1 MSKIITSVAA
11 LWFFLDKINLM
22 TNLIQTLKST
32 LSLNEKYIQN
42 IITLLEEGSTI
53 AFIARYR
60 KDMTGNASD
69 ETLLKFQE
77 LYEYSLKLLR
87 RKEDIETILKE
98 KDSLTSKIKELL
110 NNAKTLVALDDIYE
124 PFKGT
129 KNTRADSATKN
140 GLEGLANIISSMKYD
155 IEDIKYKAK
164 SFLSEN
170 IKTIDE
176 AIAGAKDI
184 IALRYS
190 QEIRTKDALRKNLE
204 NYGVLS
210 TKKTKTFEEDGLYK
224 NLIIKDEKVK
234 WLKSHR
240 LLAIFRAVNEKQI
253 SLKIDVDELYLING
267 IKQYR
272 IPSYAKSSQV
282 FVFDAYCDGLKRLLL
297 PSLKRELLSNL
308 KQKASDDA
316 INLFGKNLNELLIS
330 PPLVNQV
337 ILGLDPGYKTG
348 CKLAVID
355 ENGNYLA
362 SDVIYLLS
370 KKQEEQSGQKVLSL
384 IKKYKITAIAIGN
397 GTASKESASFIS
409 ELKDNNNLDI
419 NYAVVSEIGA
429 SVYSASKIAQ
439 EEYPKLDVTIRGAI
453 SIAQRLRDPMSA
465 LVKIDPKSL
474 GVGQY
479 QHDVNQKDLES
490 KLNSTTFNLVNK
502 VGVDLNSASAKLLS
516 FISGISEKM
525 AANIIEYKNNIGG
538 FKSKSQLLKVKGIGA
553 KAYEQSVGFL
563 RIKDGKSYLDNSG
576 IHPESYK
583 VAIYLKD
590 NYDLDKV
597 TNNDLKEL
605 SVKFDCGIESLKD
618 ILLELQKPGYD
629 IREELEQISFCEDI
643 KSIEQLKPDDIV
655 SGVVRNITD
664 FGAFIDIGL
673 KNDALLHISEYSY
686 KRINHLMDV
695 LSVNQQFKKIRILS
709 IDAGKN
715 RVALSLKDI

>member
-98 KDSLTSKIKELL
+98 KDSLTSKTQELL

-502 VGVDLNSASAKLLS
+502 VGVDLNSASSKLLS
-516 FISGISEKM
+516 FVSGISVKM